1 MNSAAIRQNNAKLA
15 DGGPAMALVDRLSK
29 LDAPDR
35 EVDAEIVF
43 DLIATPVGHHKED
56 GGPTGYIDL
65 ADQPSWNL
73 GMRFPGKD
81 KAWFAATRKQIKG
94 ETLLIERDSAYVLM
108 NSIRVPELT
117 ASVDAAIALAE
128 RVLPFTHLVSTYH
141 DDMACSVK
149 IHCCPEGL
157 SGEWKFDVK
166 GDHEHLAV
174 AYCIAILRAIALL
187 RAEEASK

>member
-1 MNSAAIRQNNAKLA
+1 MTSDLIT
-15 DGGPAMALVDRLSK
+15 RLSK

-43 DLIATPVGHHKED
+43 DLLATPVGQHKED
-56 GGPTGYIDL
+56 GGPIGYIDL

-94 ETLLIERDSAYVLM
+94 ETLLIERDNAYVLM

-117 ASVDAAIALAE
+117 GSWDAVKFLMDRLFPGTEYEFTNLYNIV
-128 RVLPFTHLVSTYH
+128 RVTIEMNGEYGGFHGEHVNSLP
-141 DDMACSVK
+141 
-149 IHCCPEGL
+149 
-157 SGEWKFDVK
+157 
-166 GDHEHLAV
+166 
-174 AYCIAILRAIALL
+174 IAICIALL
-187 RAEEASK
+187 RAKEAPNAQ